1 MVFDYGNEI
10 YAVDAEFGREGFA
23 AVYVLKS
30 DDGAAIIDTA
40 HRGSLPIVL
49 RALPG
54 FGVSSEDIKLV
65 CLTHV
70 HLDHAGGAG
79 VYMERFENAR
89 LVVHERGARHMID
102 PTKLLEGARAVYGAE
117 ETARMY
123 GALVPVSPERILTP
137 ADGER
142 LRLGERTIVCLDTPG
157 HARHHLA
164 YFVEDARVAFTGD
177 VFGMNYG
184 ELASCDRQ
192 GIVPSTSPVQFDPVE
207 MHRSIDRIMALL
219 PARIFPAHFG
229 EVRNPAL
236 AAEDMHR
243 MIDWHGRVAVDADG
257 EIDAV
262 REQLVKHFE
271 DECRI
276 QRWPFRS
283 DKVRALL
290 APVIEMNAQGL
301 VVWHGKQGK
310 G

>member
-30 DDGAAIIDTA
+30 DDGVAIVDTA
-40 HRGSLPIVL
+40 HRGSLPVVL
-49 RALPG
+49 RALEG
-54 FGVSSEDIKLV
+54 FGVAPGDVKFVL
-65 CLTHV
+65 LTHV

-79 VYMERFENAR
+79 AYMECFENAR

-102 PTKLLEGARAVYGAE
+102 PAKLLEGARAVYGAE
-117 ETARMY
+117 ETERMY
-123 GALVPVSPERILTP
+123 GSLVPVAPERIEIPT
-137 ADGER
+137 DGAR
-142 LRLGERTIVCLDTPG
+142 LRLGGRTIVCLDTPG

-184 ELASCDRQ
+184 ELASRDRQ
-192 GIVPSTSPVQFDPVE
+192 GIVPSTSPVQFDPAE
-207 MHRSIDRIMALL
+207 MHRSIDRIMALS

-229 EVRNPAL
+229 DVRDPAL
-236 AAEDMHR
+236 AAADMHR
-243 MIDWHGRVAVDADG
+243 MIDWHARVAVDANG

-262 REQLVKHFE
+262 REQLGKGFE
-271 DECRI
+271 EECRL
-276 QRWPFRS
+276 QEWPFPVA
-283 DKVRALL
+283 DVRRLL

-301 VVWHGKQGK
+301 AVWFGKRGK